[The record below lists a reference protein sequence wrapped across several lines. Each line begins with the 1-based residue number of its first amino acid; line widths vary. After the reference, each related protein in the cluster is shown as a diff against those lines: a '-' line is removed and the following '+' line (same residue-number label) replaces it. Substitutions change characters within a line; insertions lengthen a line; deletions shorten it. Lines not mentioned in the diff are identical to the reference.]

1 MSLFNTLIPAAARH
15 LNGNAGAS
23 NAPHA
28 VKPLYQVNETDDAYR
43 VTVRL
48 PGVAKDG
55 VEVVAEN
62 DEVRITGR
70 RSWTQPEG
78 WTAVHRE
85 TLDVGYELVL
95 THEHAIDAG
104 KISAELVDGILN
116 VTLPKHEA
124 LKPRK
129 IAVN

>member
-1 MSLFNTLIPAAARH
+1 MSLFNTLIPSAARY
-15 LNGNAGAS
+15 LNGDAETS
-23 NAPHA
+23 NAA
-28 VKPLYQVNETDDAYR
+28 RTVKPLYEVNETNDAYA

-85 TLDVGYELVL
+85 TPDAGYELVL
-95 THEHAIDAG
+95 THEHAIDAD
-104 KISAELVDGILN
+104 KISAELRDGILN

-129 IAVN
+129 ISVS